1 MLDEVHGFEQSR
13 AILSIR
19 LLVADDH
26 PIARA
31 GLKSLLRGTDIKVVG
46 EAATGEDA
54 LRVAIKSKPEIILLD
69 VQMPG
74 QDGLWTLGKLV
85 VDLPDVPVLM
95 WSAFDNP
102 AFVARSVALG
112 ANGYI
117 LKSAT
122 RDELVKAIRT
132 AAVGST
138 TWTRTEMRRV
148 ARSIATPRNASDV
161 EAPLTQRETEVLKE
175 LAQGARNHEIAR
187 ALGIGCE
194 TVREHVGNIFR
205 KSAPVIACRLRF
217 GLCESG

>member
-1 MLDEVHGFEQSR
+1 MD
-13 AILSIR
+13 
-19 LLVADDH
+19 
-26 PIARA
+26 ARQA
-31 GLKSLLRGTDIKVVG
+31 C
-46 EAATGEDA
+46 
-54 LRVAIKSKPEIILLD
+54 
-69 VQMPG
+69 
-74 QDGLWTLGKLV
+74 

-194 TVREHVGNIFR
+194 TVKEHVGRDLSKNR
-205 KSAPVIACRLRF
+205 HPQSHAGCDLGCAKVADLNLRANLHVSVDDESVVDNLF
-217 GLCESG
+217 GFV